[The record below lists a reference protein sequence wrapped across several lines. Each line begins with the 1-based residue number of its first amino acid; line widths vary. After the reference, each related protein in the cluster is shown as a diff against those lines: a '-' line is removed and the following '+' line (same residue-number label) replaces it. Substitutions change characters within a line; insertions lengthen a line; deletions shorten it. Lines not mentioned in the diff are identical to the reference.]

1 MALKKPINW
10 GCDEMTTRLEGAA
23 RVKAVQELDNW
34 ANVDGRDAIHKTFRF
49 KNFREAWG
57 FMSEMA
63 LVAEKIDHH
72 PEWTNVYGRVDV
84 TLTTHSANGLSE
96 LDIALARK
104 MDEAAKG

>member
-1 MALKKPINW
+1 
-10 GCDEMTTRLEGAA
+10 MTTRLEGAA
-23 RVKAVQELDNW
+23 RVKAVQDLKDW

-63 LVAEKIDHH
+63 LVAEKMDHH

-84 TLTTHSANGLSE
+84 VLTTHSANGLSE

-104 MDEAAKG
+104 MDEAVKG